1 MSQARL
7 YQHPLFYSFMN
18 KICGY
23 SLLLDEKQGR
33 ESIDQ
38 SMIDFKNLLM
48 KHYFPKH
55 SFKTEFTRL
64 LLI

>member
-33 ESIDQ
+33 ESIVEF
-38 SMIDFKNLLM
+38 IKNWDRV
-48 KHYFPKH
+48 
-55 SFKTEFTRL
+55 S
-64 LLI
+64 